1 MGLKQI
7 ILEDTT
13 DNNGLMVKTQQY
25 WASIL
30 NPYIKEGGTGFI
42 DGIDLRLSVNDGD
55 YEVMTSKE
63 IFWNNEGFI
72 DTENYSI
79 VIGSEDLYL
88 YEMPNYNP
96 IVPNATV
103 KIALFEDDP
112 QPVPEPPTYL
122 NTKTPLER
130 IAEALEG
137 DTSTESGGTKTVVI
151 EDVVG
156 QDYSKLAKLKNE
168 YIDFFTPYSVW
179 DAMQE
184 YYVLNPNVTMN
195 IKITGTGTTYDGN
208 GGIYMRKIASE
219 NIDEINIML
228 SDEDVQYHIYGDYS
242 RDYMQVE
249 DEGGEG
255 YAPGPGSAITITLTV
270 PDTPQP
276 DKPGYMQDKSP
287 LERIA
292 DALEKQIG
300 EPSEDKGY
308 LSEKGYLER
317 IAVAVEGGAGQRSKD

>member
-151 EDVVG
+151 EDVLNNTMEVTRPAS
-156 QDYSKLAKLKNE
+156 DYFQFLQPYIDEEGKLKSTVSGVLEVDGLEPVNLGANFNVDINYE
-168 YIDFFTPYSVW
+168 TMFISQFMYPVSGYSSLVW
-179 DAMQE
+179 VEEAE
-184 YYVLNPNVTMN
+184 E
-195 IKITGTGTTYDGN
+195 
-208 GGIYMRKIASE
+208 GGIWPQ
-219 NIDEINIML
+219 L
-228 SDEDVQYHIYGDYS
+228 
-242 RDYMQVE
+242 
-249 DEGGEG
+249 GGNLK
-255 YAPGPGSAITITLTV
+255 ITLTIEGE
-270 PDTPQP
+270 PEP
-276 DKPGYMQDKSP
+276 DKPGYMNGKTP